1 MHYIKTNIKLLL
13 DLLKFEKDK
22 LLKFKIKTRSSIN
35 IDKRVFYSLIH
46 HQYELI
52 NQSLIYFTIHQY

>member
-35 IDKRVFYSLIH
+35 IDKRVFIH
-46 HQYELI
+46 
-52 NQSLIYFTIHQY
+52 